1 MNYQELFLEANYNW
15 DINQLHKVIILHRS
29 KTNSRGK
36 KLTDLEATILRGLLC
51 DRTPQEIACHFPK
64 DFHSIIINVTKNL
77 FQDLLII
84 AEQQDKNFGNIIECL
99 TAAGY
104 KKLIAK
110 EAVTIIPILKN
121 TATNQ
126 FIRQSSAT
134 PIKKTR
140 IVNKKIVN
148 KKKVNT
154 KKLPNIH
161 VSPRFLKI
169 SSSVCAVIGGVMLAA
184 KLTISSYGFLFLA
197 LSSSQLFISS
207 IQSKDYLMIC
217 YSGSIFIF
225 VDCLGVY
232 RWLLA

>member
-1 MNYQELFLEANYNW
+1 MNYQKLFLEANYNW
-15 DINQLHKVIILHRS
+15 DVNRLHKVIALHRHKTIS
-29 KTNSRGK
+29 KRQ
-36 KLTDLEATILRGLLC
+36 KLTDLETTVLRGLLC

-64 DFHSIIINVTKNL
+64 EFYSTILNVTKNL

-84 AEQQDKNFGNIIECL
+84 AERQDKSFGNIIECL

-104 KKLIAK
+104 KKIIA
-110 EAVTIIPILKN
+110 EQAVTLIPISKN

-126 FIRQSSAT
+126 FIYQSSAT
-134 PIKKTR
+134 QIKQTN
-140 IVNKKIVN
+140 IVNQ
-148 KKKVNT
+148 KKVKT
-154 KKLPNIH
+154 DKLSSIYL
-161 VSPRFLKI
+161 SPRFLKI
-169 SSSVCAVIGGVMLAA
+169 SSSVCAVVGGVMLAA
-184 KLTISSYGFLFLA
+184 KLSISSYGFLFLA

-207 IQSKDYLMIC
+207 LQTKDYLMIC